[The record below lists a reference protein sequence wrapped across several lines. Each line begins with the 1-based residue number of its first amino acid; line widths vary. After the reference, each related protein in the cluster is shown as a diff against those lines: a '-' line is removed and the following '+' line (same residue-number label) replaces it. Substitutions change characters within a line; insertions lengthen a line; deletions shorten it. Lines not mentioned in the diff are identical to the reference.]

1 MLIMPPTFHGTMKNR
16 EKDAAD
22 MFRCSVRERAMF
34 EAGVKM
40 GTIYHQFV
48 GVPVDHSNVDILEKS
63 IEKGILVQP
72 YVKSVKISID
82 RSQFRPKSDE
92 YSYVSLTGNML
103 DVVLKIEIDGVE
115 VTAEMR
121 YDENLRYPLMYISG
135 VKE

>member
-1 MLIMPPTFHGTMKNR
+1 
-16 EKDAAD
+16 
-22 MFRCSVRERAMF
+22 MF

-48 GVPVDHSNVDILEKS
+48 GVPVDGSNVDILEKS

-72 YVKSVKISID
+72 YVKSVKVAID
-82 RSQFRPKSDE
+82 RSQFRKKADE

-103 DVVLKIEIDGVE
+103 DVVLQVQIDDVV

-121 YDENLRYPLMYISG
+121 YDEGLKYPLMYISH
-135 VKE
+135 VTE